1 MIATRCASTV
11 SVLAKARPLT
21 MGIPSVSKYRGVAIP
36 QLAHSFVADSSPS
49 SSCVRA
55 LQSASYFANVMGP
68 EHTNV
73 EVTDEF
79 RAWWDGLDIR
89 DQRAV
94 AKVVDALVRR
104 GPRLHMRDSKSRT
117 SFALGGTVS
126 TSVTS
131 ERLLDAWFA
140 RQFPYSSGI
149 KGSRHRHMRELRVPS
164 PDPRV
169 LLDRHRTAILLIAG
183 HKADSERFYRDYTP
197 RADAIYDEYLREI
210 EQERQRTITRG
221 GPER

>member
-1 MIATRCASTV
+1 MRT
-11 SVLAKARPLT
+11 
-21 MGIPSVSKYRGVAIP
+21 
-36 QLAHSFVADSSPS
+36 
-49 SSCVRA
+49 
-55 LQSASYFANVMGP
+55 LQSASYFANVKGP

-104 GPRLHMRDSKSRT
+104 GPRL
-117 SFALGGTVS
+117 
-126 TSVTS
+126 
-131 ERLLDAWFA
+131 
-140 RQFPYSSGI
+140 QFPYSSGI
-149 KGSRHRHMRELRVPS
+149 KGSRH
-164 PDPRV
+164 
-169 LLDRHRTAILLIAG
+169 
-183 HKADSERFYRDYTP
+183 
-197 RADAIYDEYLREI
+197 LREI

>member
-1 MIATRCASTV
+1 
-11 SVLAKARPLT
+11 

-104 GPRLHMRDSKSRT
+104 GPRL
-117 SFALGGTVS
+117 
-126 TSVTS
+126 
-131 ERLLDAWFA
+131 
-140 RQFPYSSGI
+140 QFPYSSGI
-149 KGSRHRHMRELRVPS
+149 KGSRHRHMRELRVQGRP
-164 PDPRV
+164 PIRV
-169 LLDRHRTAILLIAG
+169 FYAFDRHRAAILLIAG

-210 EQERQRTITRG
+210 EHERQRTITRG